1 MMPEQKK
8 EWKVGD
14 ELAIHYGGRK
24 GNYRIL
30 KITKISKTGR
40 ITLGNDHYVL
50 NPDLRIRGLDA
61 WSQTHSSAYPVTD
74 KIRQEMARC
83 DKARIIAGVFRNL
96 SQSILTDEEMDQII
110 TINEAANRR
119 EEAKHAHRHQAD

>member
-1 MMPEQKK
+1 MMSEQKK

-14 ELAIHYGGRK
+14 ELAIHHGGRG
-24 GNYRIL
+24 GNYTIH

-40 ITLGNDHYVL
+40 ITLGDDLYIL
-50 NPDLRIRGLDA
+50 NSNLRIRGLDA

-74 KIRQEMARC
+74 TIRHGMERC
-83 DKARIIAGVFRNL
+83 RKETKVARIRRDL
-96 SQSILTDEEMDQII
+96 HQSLLTDEELDQII
-110 TINEAANRR
+110 AINQAANQR